1 MEEQGTQEVLVEQ
14 GHANEMQQK
23 TYHISSFSED
33 DEIFRKSVE
42 MERHNEE
49 EKGLL
54 MSVVKGIRFYPERI
68 PANLRYIDM
77 NKVRAATVTMNKTI
91 SLIKTEKITEAASV
105 LYAAGNIIAEM
116 VGYNN
121 KEMTGNK

>member
-1 MEEQGTQEVLVEQ
+1 
-14 GHANEMQQK
+14 
-23 TYHISSFSED
+23 
-33 DEIFRKSVE
+33 
-42 MERHNEE
+42 
-49 EKGLL
+49 
-54 MSVVKGIRFYPERI
+54 
-68 PANLRYIDM
+68 M